1 MLKFFWSHRLRW
13 KPSTPLKG
21 GIMLSALGIILVV
34 SGLFYM
40 AIENRQLT
48 ANVAVRTQR
57 AYRVRIMEE
66 MFWHHYKR
74 LPEEERPASGK
85 IDFAEGY
92 LEFGPAI
99 DTNHK
104 KFRVKVILDGRI
116 HITYH
121 SEIKNDPNPESK

>member
-13 KPSTPLKG
+13 KPSTRLKG

-66 MFWHHYKR
+66 MFWHHYKH

-85 IDFAEGY
+85 IDFAEGH
-92 LEFGPAI
+92 LEFGPSVG
-99 DTNHK
+99 TNRK
-104 KFRVKVILDGRI
+104 KFQVKVVLDGR
-116 HITYH
+116 TYFTLH

>member
-1 MLKFFWSHRLRW
+1 
-13 KPSTPLKG
+13 
-21 GIMLSALGIILVV
+21 MLSALGIILVV

-66 MFWHHYKR
+66 MFWHHYKS
-74 LPEEERPASGK
+74 LPEEERPVSGR
-85 IDFAEGY
+85 IDFEEGY
-92 LEFGPAI
+92 LIFGPSG

-104 KFRVKVILDGRI
+104 KFQVKVVLDGRT
-116 HITYH
+116 HITLH
-121 SEIKNDPNPESK
+121 SEIKVDPKPGTE

>member
-66 MFWHHYKR
+66 IFWHHYKR
-74 LPEEERPASGK
+74 LPEEERATSGRV
-85 IDFAEGY
+85 DFEEGY
-92 LEFGPAI
+92 IEFGPVASRDYKVI
-99 DTNHK
+99 QV
-104 KFRVKVILDGRI
+104 RVILDGRI

>member
-1 MLKFFWSHRLRW
+1 MLKSFWSHRPRW
-13 KPSTPLKG
+13 KPSIRLKG

-40 AIENRQLT
+40 AIENRHLT

-66 MFWHHYKR
+66 MFWYHYKR

-85 IDFAEGY
+85 IDFAEGH
-92 LEFGPAI
+92 LEFGPSVG
-99 DTNHK
+99 TNRK
-104 KFRVKVILDGRI
+104 KFQVKVVLDGR
-116 HITYH
+116 TYFTLH